1 MWLPCCGHRSRV
13 GGMCLMLGSLGLG
26 ASAKGCLGRVHGWC
40 VQAMLHGMC
49 PAHREKPEVAQ
60 GLAWWLDGW
69 AGHAP
74 CTHPTQQPG
83 TGGPQ
88 GPCPGQRWLV
98 QATELVL
105 CKKINHCLLKQ
116 LKPGVEQVRECPT
129 LPVRCPWWGVGH
141 KAPLQPRTMTLSW
154 AGFAG
159 QQDTGSHAWS
169 PACCRAAGYQ
179 SRNPFKTLLRADEPW
194 WARGRVVHLSHG
206 VLDHVVCSRVYTVAA
221 CSSPC
226 M

>member
-1 MWLPCCGHRSRV
+1 MGRS
-13 GGMCLMLGSLGLG
+13 
-26 ASAKGCLGRVHGWC
+26 
-40 VQAMLHGMC
+40 C
-49 PAHREKPEVAQ
+49 P
-60 GLAWWLDGW
+60 
-69 AGHAP
+69 
-74 CTHPTQQPG
+74 THPPH
-83 TGGPQ
+83 PAAWH
-88 GPCPGQRWLV
+88 RWSPRTMPRTKV
-98 QATELVL
+98 ACQAPSELVL

-141 KAPLQPRTMTLSW
+141 KAPLQPCTMTLSW

-169 PACCRAAGYQ
+169 PACSRAAGYQ

-206 VLDHVVCSRVYTVAA
+206 VLDHVVCSRVYMVAA